1 MPLPMTTIA
10 AATLSIMML
19 AVFALTA
26 GGLHLLAKRRPA
38 KQPVLMLICAAVLLV
53 NVLIWTLPG

>member
-1 MPLPMTTIA
+1 MPPIA

-26 GGLHLLAKRRPA
+26 GGLYLLRKGRPA
-38 KQPVLMLICAAVLLV
+38 KQPILMLVCAAVLLV

>member
-1 MPLPMTTIA
+1 
-10 AATLSIMML
+10 MML

-26 GGLHLLAKRRPA
+26 GAAYLLWNRRHRRQA
-38 KQPVLMLICAAVLLV
+38 VLMLVCAAVLLV

>member
-1 MPLPMTTIA
+1 MPLPITTIA
-10 AATLSIMML
+10 AAALSIVML

-26 GGLHLLAKRRPA
+26 GALYLLAKRRPA
-38 KQPVLMLICAAVLLV
+38 KQPVLMLICASVLLV